1 MRKLVNAAVAAM
13 ACAVLT
19 GCPIVKSVSGTARAG
34 SFFTKGAAEV
44 TAGQTLAPGS
54 YVELMEGSSVTLT
67 YQVDGKPCDMS
78 FSNSFNVPGQPST
91 CPEKQDKKDQDKQD
105 QQQEQRQQ
113 DQQSGQQPDASNGNS
128 GISAPEVR
136 PSSVPGYSGI
146 NAPAVTPT
154 PVPQFSG
161 GGEGGGGG
169 FSGPPVVAT
178 GVPTYSRI
186 MSVVTNPI
194 LTNTLAAIGAIS
206 VANEIRKQTDG
217 NGDKPVS
224 K

>member
-1 MRKLVNAAVAAM
+1 MRKLVNAALAAM

-19 GCPIVKSVSGTARAG
+19 GCPIVKSVSGTARTG

-54 YVELMEGSSVTLT
+54 YVELPGQGSSVTLT

-78 FSNSFNVPGQPST
+78 FSNSFNVPEQPST

-113 DQQSGQQPDASNGNS
+113 DQQSGQQPDASNANS
-128 GISAPEVR
+128 GISAPEVI
-136 PSSVPGYSGI
+136 PSSVPDYSGI

-154 PVPQFSG
+154 PVPEFSG
-161 GGEGGGGG
+161 GGGGGGLG
-169 FSGPPVVAT
+169 GPPVIAT